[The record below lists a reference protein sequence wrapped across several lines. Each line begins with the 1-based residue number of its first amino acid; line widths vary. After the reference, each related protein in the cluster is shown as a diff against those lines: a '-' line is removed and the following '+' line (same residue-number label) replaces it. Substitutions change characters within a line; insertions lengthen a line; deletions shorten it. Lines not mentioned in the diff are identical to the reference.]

1 MLSRFIFCFCYLQFD
16 YPRNRLNENFFQEKP
31 NLRKVFVFILQDINF
46 HLPNLIMIRSSRSYV
61 FRISHEK
68 PVLESLFNKVAGREI
83 YKFLR
88 APFSQSTYGGC
99 FCEMIN
105 SAKTFVNV
113 FLTDWRQCVVKTQ
126 FIVIS
131 SIYWNVVLWMF
142 FN

>member
-1 MLSRFIFCFCYLQFD
+1 MLLRFIFCFCYLQFD

-88 APFSQSTYGGC
+88 APFSQSTCSSYFCMKC
-99 FCEMIN
+99 FHRLRN
-105 SAKTFVNV
+105 FKLSNVNDECYICLK
-113 FLTDWRQCVVKTQ
+113 FLR
-126 FIVIS
+126 
-131 SIYWNVVLWMF
+131 
-142 FN
+142 